1 MKQVWPVLL
10 VALLSVGSALLLYFH
25 FIVKPGEATPAEQAG
40 DGLATAGRQ
49 ATRGPAAVDASA
61 TPTAER
67 ADVAFTVQGGDED
80 KRRIATDALAQT
92 QRYKVALTEYF
103 VSTGTWPSQAADA
116 GLPRQ
121 PVEAGG
127 GILISVGGSGTI
139 TVTFDENFASGT
151 RLQLVPQ
158 AEAQTGQ
165 VHWQCTAWGDADL
178 KRYLPDCSG
187 S

>member
-1 MKQVWPVLL
+1 MKQVWPGLL
-10 VALLSVGSALLLYFH
+10 VALLGVGSALLLYFH
-25 FIVKPGEATPAEQAG
+25 FIVKPGEATPTEQAG
-40 DGLATAGRQ
+40 GGLAAASRQ
-49 ATRGPAAVDASA
+49 ATRGPAAADASA

-67 ADVAFTVQGGDED
+67 AHAAFTVQGGDQY
-80 KRRIATDALAQT
+80 KRRMATDAIAQT

-103 VSTGTWPSQAADA
+103 VSTGVWPTQAADA

-121 PVEAGG
+121 YVGAGG
-127 GILISVGGSGTI
+127 AIRISIDGSGTI
-139 TVTFDENFASGT
+139 TVTFDENFAPGT

-165 VHWQCTAWGDADL
+165 VHWQCRAWGDADL
-178 KRYLPDCSG
+178 KRYLPDCFG